1 MTCLFT
7 LPRSGKHYKLLPCV
21 YFCVLQFF
29 TWLTFRML
37 SFKLYPSYIPLYATI
52 HGLFWLVLGYLVAV
66 YYDHVQPFV
75 PFVSA
80 LGIYPPE
87 QYMFMC
93 LMGSYGVMM
102 IISQWFWCSMMMKKF
117 RRKSFSIVGQYTCI
131 FVALLYTIAGI
142 CIVLLS
148 FFNMKDTNQF
158 HYELSMI
165 NFYCHVIVIPL
176 SLLLIICVFRP
187 WKWFLLA
194 RILVACQLLLGS
206 YFFVY
211 YNWIGNM
218 VFAGSNFFYIREYE
232 PGYVEFNK
240 CAFSEWLAIFSL
252 LEITLITGLELRNHE
267 IQNEETNHDIYAILA
282 A

>member
-1 MTCLFT
+1 
-7 LPRSGKHYKLLPCV
+7 
-21 YFCVLQFF
+21 
-29 TWLTFRML
+29 ML
-37 SFKLYPSYIPLYATI
+37 SLKFYPSYIPLYATI
-52 HGLFWLVLGYLVAV
+52 HGLFSLFLLYLVAV

-93 LMGSYGVMM
+93 LMGSYGVM
-102 IISQWFWCSMMMKKF
+102 I
-117 RRKSFSIVGQYTCI
+117 
-131 FVALLYTIAGI
+131 
-142 CIVLLS
+142 
-148 FFNMKDTNQF
+148 
-158 HYELSMI
+158 
-165 NFYCHVIVIPL
+165 
-176 SLLLIICVFRP
+176 
-187 WKWFLLA
+187 
-194 RILVACQLLLGS
+194 
-206 YFFVY
+206 VY
-211 YNWIGNM
+211 YNWIGNI

>member
-1 MTCLFT
+1 
-7 LPRSGKHYKLLPCV
+7 
-21 YFCVLQFF
+21 
-29 TWLTFRML
+29 ML
-37 SFKLYPSYIPLYATI
+37 SLKFYPSYIPLYATI
-52 HGLFWLVLGYLVAV
+52 HGLFSLFLLYLVAV

-148 FFNMKDTNQF
+148 FFNV
-158 HYELSMI
+158 L
-165 NFYCHVIVIPL
+165 
-176 SLLLIICVFRP
+176 
-187 WKWFLLA
+187 
-194 RILVACQLLLGS
+194 
-206 YFFVY
+206 VY
-211 YNWIGNM
+211 YNWIGNI